1 VEIRNKKVKIIKST
15 GKNIFRRQDAPQ
27 TFDMNAS
34 IYIWT
39 RKAILN
45 SRSLYNKKTILYEMP
60 AYRSIDI
67 DSKLDFKIVEFLL
80 KNKNKKF
87 F

>member
-1 VEIRNKKVKIIKST
+1 
-15 GKNIFRRQDAPQ
+15 
-27 TFDMNAS
+27 MNGS

-39 RKAILN
+39 RKTLLN

-60 AYRSIDI
+60 AERSIDI

-80 KNKNKKF
+80 KNKHKKF
-87 F
+87 IEK